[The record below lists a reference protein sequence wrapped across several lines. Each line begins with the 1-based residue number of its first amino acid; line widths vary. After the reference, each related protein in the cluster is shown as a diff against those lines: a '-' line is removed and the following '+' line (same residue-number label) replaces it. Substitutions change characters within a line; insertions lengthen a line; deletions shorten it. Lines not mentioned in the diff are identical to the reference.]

1 MWYEIVRFSNN
12 AGEGLEDTAGSKW
25 DDATLGDYLKKR
37 GYSDYFAQH
46 YVIPM
51 CVAIWSCSDAD
62 ALAWPVKS
70 LVRFW
75 KNHHLLDL
83 LERPVWRV
91 LKGRSRAYVDAVV
104 DSLDDVRVSSAVE
117 SVKRLA
123 GAGVEVT
130 VKGKKAEVF
139 DHVVM

>member
-1 MWYEIVRFSNN
+1 MSLAAAPSFAGHAEAVVFTNN
-12 AGEGLEDTAGSKW
+12 GS
-25 DDATLGDYLKKR
+25 LVLPH
-37 GYSDYFAQH
+37 S
-46 YVIPM
+46 
-51 CVAIWSCSDAD
+51 SCSDAD

-91 LKGRSRAYVDAVV
+91 LKGRSRAYVEAVV
-104 DSLDDVRVSSAVE
+104 ASLEDVRVSSPVE

-123 GAGVEVT
+123 GAGV
-130 VKGKKAEVF
+130 
-139 DHVVM
+139 DHVTTLLEYPGD